1 MFSLQGRWAVC
12 VCPLLCISGQELKAE
27 LVRKPTLQ
35 SCLIQFPHF
44 AKMVLLALL
53 SPESFPSPASLPLW
67 YCSIWQCI
75 TGIIFMRPAIQNKL
89 TLYLCILP
97 FLVYP
102 PWKNVITFVF
112 KNTTD
117 MCIFA
122 LKIES
127 LKNDSEPSNSHL
139 GNTAVKRD
147 LMEATGSSKTN
158 CPDIYWGV
166 IKLANKKMKT
176 KLDSSPPTWSCPV
189 VTPSSTSW
197 HKNNLV
203 WPCIYLLLR
212 EKQWNWAG
220 LWSHSSSDFK

>member
-27 LVRKPTLQ
+27 LVRKSTLQ

-166 IKLANKKMKT
+166 INK
-176 KLDSSPPTWSCPV
+176 
-189 VTPSSTSW
+189 
-197 HKNNLV
+197 
-203 WPCIYLLLR
+203 
-212 EKQWNWAG
+212 AG
-220 LWSHSSSDFK
+220 